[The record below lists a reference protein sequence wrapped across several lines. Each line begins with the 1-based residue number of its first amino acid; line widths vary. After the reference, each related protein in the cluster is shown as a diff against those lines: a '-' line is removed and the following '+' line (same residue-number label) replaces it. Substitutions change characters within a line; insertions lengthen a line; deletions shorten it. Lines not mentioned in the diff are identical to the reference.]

1 MVHAIGVPFVV
12 TPVAPTV
19 EQYAP
24 GVTVRASD
32 DDAWVVLGAELALVV
47 VPVPVVVAFLVVLAL
62 GAVLRVLCFVA
73 AEVAAAAGRFVAAAA

>member
-32 DDAWVVLGAELALVV
+32 DDAWVVLGAELVCR
-47 VPVPVVVAFLVVLAL
+47 VPNTK
-62 GAVLRVLCFVA
+62 
-73 AEVAAAAGRFVAAAA
+73 